1 MTIPP
6 HNTHVSYIF
15 LETWDKI
22 KFIGDAYNHHDVHQ
36 EHQEPSGM
44 SLKCYISHP
53 TLGRFLMTIP
63 PHNTNVSYISGDL

>member
-44 SLKCYISHP
+44 SLKCYISHDYSS
-53 TLGRFLMTIP
+53 TMWRNS
-63 PHNTNVSYISGDL
+63 HQE